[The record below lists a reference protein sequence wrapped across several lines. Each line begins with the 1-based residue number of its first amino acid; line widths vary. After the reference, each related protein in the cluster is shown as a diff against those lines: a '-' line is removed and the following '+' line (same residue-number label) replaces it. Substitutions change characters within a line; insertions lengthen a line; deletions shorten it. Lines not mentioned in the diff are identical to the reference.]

1 MTPSPVPQPVPYT
14 AAQQTCGCGIN
25 AGGGCTV
32 SIRLHRKQLPSSG
45 GGGIIA
51 GPLDDSTRWCLFT
64 LQRLTCDQKTQ
75 NPHVGYVGI
84 CQSRITLSPCP
95 PKPRVKPKPI
105 PQQPHHHNP
114 SPSPLP
120 NTTQIQGA
128 IPNGGYRPL
137 KPPHNNQKKKQFEL
151 KNQTVNMA
159 RVPKPLTITK
169 KQ

>member
-14 AAQQTCGCGIN
+14 ATQQTCGCGIN
-25 AGGGCTV
+25 PGGGCTV

-45 GGGIIA
+45 GLGGSS
-51 GPLDDSTRWCLFT
+51 LDDSTRWCLFT

-75 NPHVGYVGI
+75 KPHVRYVGI

-128 IPNGGYRPL
+128 IPNGEYRPL